1 MVRILVMI
9 IAFVGAAAQAW
20 ATDMTLTV
28 TAGGKQ
34 SVYSVEDLESLGT
47 QGFETTTSWT
57 DGPQFFEGVLL
68 SDIARAHGIETGV
81 VAVAAING
89 YEADI
94 DVAEILAYPVLLA
107 TRMNGERM
115 AIRDKGPFWV
125 VYPRDDFPELADEQ
139 HNFKWVWQVSSL
151 EFR

>member
-1 MVRILVMI
+1 MI

-89 YEADI
+89 YEAVLSPPHMKL
-94 DVAEILAYPVLLA
+94 DVCYWL
-107 TRMNGERM
+107 N
-115 AIRDKGPFWV
+115 
-125 VYPRDDFPELADEQ
+125 PRL
-139 HNFKWVWQVSSL
+139 
-151 EFR
+151 

>member
-1 MVRILVMI
+1 MI

-57 DGPQFFEGVLL
+57 DGPQFFEGVDRRVEGPLVGHEP
-68 SDIARAHGIETGV
+68 A
-81 VAVAAING
+81 
-89 YEADI
+89 
-94 DVAEILAYPVLLA
+94 
-107 TRMNGERM
+107 
-115 AIRDKGPFWV
+115 KG
-125 VYPRDDFPELADEQ
+125 
-139 HNFKWVWQVSSL
+139 
-151 EFR
+151 